1 MFNNKGFDN
10 RSRGNSRGYDNPE
23 PVVFEFSKLGFLDN
37 KGNLREEL
45 MTTEAENIAKSF
57 ERVSTAQLR
66 AFFNEIKALKNRLEN
81 NDNNEHFERIYPFI
95 LMIKSKVQYRIATD
109 KKLEPLKN
117 FLYAGIEEI
126 QKQNKVG
133 KGKEAFEN
141 FAIFFET
148 IVGYAYKG

>member
-1 MFNNKGFDN
+1 
-10 RSRGNSRGYDNPE
+10 
-23 PVVFEFSKLGFLDN
+23 
-37 KGNLREEL
+37 
-45 MTTEAENIAKSF
+45 
-57 ERVSTAQLR
+57 
-66 AFFNEIKALKNRLEN
+66 
-81 NDNNEHFERIYPFI
+81 
-95 LMIKSKVQYRIATD
+95 MIKSKVQYRIAKD